1 MTIERII
8 RIMAGAFILLS
19 LALAH
24 FMGQADLSSLSWL
37 WFTAFIGLNLLQ
49 SGFTG
54 FCPPEKLLKKLGFQE
69 GGSACSTK

>member
-8 RIMAGAFILLS
+8 RIMAGVMILLS

-24 FMGQADLSSLSWL
+24 FSGQIDMSSLSWL
-37 WFTAFIGLNLLQ
+37 WFTAFIGFNLLQ

-54 FCPPEKLLKKLGFQE
+54 FCPPDILLRKMGFKE
-69 GGSACSTK
+69 GGSACSK

>member
-8 RIMAGAFILLS
+8 RSMAGVMILLS

-24 FMGQADLSSLSWL
+24 FTGQIDMSSLTWL
-37 WFTAFIGLNLLQ
+37 WFTVFIGLNLLQ

-54 FCPPEKLLKKLGFQE
+54 VCPPEKLLKKMGFQE
-69 GGSACSTK
+69 GGSACSK

>member
-8 RIMAGAFILLS
+8 RIMAGVMILLS

-24 FMGQADLSSLSWL
+24 FTGQVDMGRLSWL

-54 FCPPEKLLKKLGFQE
+54 FCPPEKLLKKMGFRE
-69 GGSACSTK
+69 GGSACCTK

>member
-1 MTIERII
+1 MSIERII

>member
-1 MTIERII
+1 MTVERAL
-8 RIMAGAFILLS
+8 RILAGFMILLS

-24 FMGQADLSSLSWL
+24 FTGQVDMASLSWL

-54 FCPPEKLLKKLGFQE
+54 VCPPEKLLKKMGFKE
-69 GGSACSTK
+69 GGSCCG

>member
-1 MTIERII
+1 MTIERIM
-8 RIMAGAFILLS
+8 RIMAGSMILLS

-24 FMGQADLSSLSWL
+24 FTGQIDLSTLSWL

-54 FCPPEKLLKKLGFQE
+54 FCPPEFLLKRMGFQE
-69 GGSACSTK
+69 GGSACSK

>member
-1 MTIERII
+1 MNVERAL
-8 RIMAGAFILLS
+8 RILAGFMILLS

-24 FMGQADLSSLSWL
+24 FTGQVDMASLSWL

-54 FCPPEKLLKKLGFQE
+54 FCPPEKLLKKMGFKE
-69 GGSACSTK
+69 GGTCCG

>member
-1 MTIERII
+1 VTIERII
-8 RIMAGAFILLS
+8 RSMAGVMILLS

-24 FMGQADLSSLSWL
+24 FTGQIDMSSLSWL

-54 FCPPEKLLKKLGFQE
+54 VCPPEKLLKKMGFQE
-69 GGSACSTK
+69 GGSACSK

>member
-1 MTIERII
+1 VTIERII
-8 RIMAGAFILLS
+8 RSMAGAFILLS

-54 FCPPEKLLKKLGFQE
+54 ICPPEKLLKKMGFKE
-69 GGSACSTK
+69 GGSSGSK

>member
-1 MTIERII
+1 MTTERII
-8 RIMAGAFILLS
+8 RIMAGVMILLS

-24 FMGQADLSSLSWL
+24 FMGQVDMTSLSWL

-54 FCPPEKLLKKLGFQE
+54 FCPPEALLKKMGFKE

>member
-8 RIMAGAFILLS
+8 RIMAGVMILLS

-24 FMGQADLSSLSWL
+24 FTGQADLTSLSWL
-37 WFTAFIGLNLLQ
+37 WLSVFIGLNLLQ

-54 FCPPEKLLKKLGFQE
+54 VCPPEKLLKKMGFKSS
-69 GGSACSTK
+69 GDACCD